1 MIWSTGNSTGTRS
14 GFSTRTNATRS
25 RFAYESIRDD
35 GNTNARDWKI
45 GARLSFRTLGGIG
58 TGDVESPLLKPSF

>member
-1 MIWSTGNSTGTRS
+1 MLRVLASPMRD
-14 GFSTRTNATRS
+14 
-25 RFAYESIRDD
+25 IRDD